1 MALRFRKMLQRNCS
15 VNLSGRKGG
24 SIEMDAWVE
33 TCIVQPI
40 KVSTSG
46 HTTVKTCQ
54 QIASNIEYV
63 KLTRD
68 AFWELMLLMN
78 IPQNDTLY
86 QALFQIK

>member
-1 MALRFRKMLQRNCS
+1 M
-15 VNLSGRKGG
+15 NLSGRKGG
-24 SIEMDAWVE
+24 GIEMDAWVE

-54 QIASNIEYV
+54 KIVSNIDYL

-68 AFWELMLLMN
+68 AFLGINAFNEHTSKRHSV
-78 IPQNDTLY
+78 PSPFPDQVKGT
-86 QALFQIK
+86 